1 MRELLLLS
9 LLISACDTPVG
20 ECADPPAGISLA
32 EPAGAEHTL
41 TFRGGPPQGLIAT
54 TIGGGAIYRGEFMK
68 LVMACAE
75 QADPQLTLTLSW
87 YQPDLT
93 SDQRVVGLGYSM
105 MAPEA
110 LWSCYEQLFIEQ
122 GATPF

>member
-9 LLISACDTPVG
+9 LLISACDAPVG
-20 ECADPPAGISLA
+20 ECSDLQGGISLA

-54 TIGGGAIYRGEFMK
+54 MISGGAIHRGEFVK

-75 QADPQLTLTLSW
+75 QTDPQLTLTLSW

-110 LWSCYEQLFIEQ
+110 LWSCYEQVFVDQ